1 MQREVYVFCI
11 QIYIVIYDFNVCV
24 YNDDK
29 INEKKSKYSQNN
41 VHMCGCI
48 WSMNHFCFEIV
59 FFVIK
64 K

>member
-29 INEKKSKYSQNN
+29 INEKNQNIQN
-41 VHMCGCI
+41 Q
-48 WSMNHFCFEIV
+48 
-59 FFVIK
+59 K
-64 K
+64 KTVCSHVWMHLVDESFLF